1 MIDTPCVE
9 EGERYLFASQLRDVE
24 RYARLYYDLSINI
37 EGIEAIHHL
46 LDRMNGLREEVRTL
60 RSRLRLYEPW
70 DQDVYDAEDIF

>member
-70 DQDVYDAEDIF
+70 DQDVYDVEDVF

>member
-70 DQDVYDAEDIF
+70 DQDVYDAEDVF

>member
-9 EGERYLFASQLRDVE
+9 EGERYLFTSQLRDIE

-46 LDRMNGLREEVRTL
+46 LDRVSGLREEVRTL

-70 DQDVYDAEDIF
+70 DQDVYDAEDVF